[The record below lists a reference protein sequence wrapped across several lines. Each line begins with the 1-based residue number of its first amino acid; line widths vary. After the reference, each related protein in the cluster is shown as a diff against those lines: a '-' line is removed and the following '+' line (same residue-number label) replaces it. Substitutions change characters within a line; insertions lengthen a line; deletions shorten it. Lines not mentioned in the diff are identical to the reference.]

1 MIIRKV
7 AAALAARFSVMV
19 KPYSEAPLSVLMHAD
34 LAMMASILNAI
45 LNVILKI
52 GHLVHA
58 VGSQA
63 YPIMVAFLKRLP
75 DLRHVGAYSMYKD
88 A

>member
-1 MIIRKV
+1 MIIRKI
-7 AAALAARFSVMV
+7 AAALAAKFSVMV
-19 KPYSEAPLSVLMHAD
+19 KPYSATPLSVLMHAD
-34 LAMMASILNAI
+34 LAIRPSILNVV

-63 YPIMVAFLKRLP
+63 YPIMLTFLERLP
-75 DLRHVGAYSMYKD
+75 DLRHVSTYSMYQD